1 MARKLPK
8 HARAPRDKPPRATP
22 PIDDGISANGARLWA
37 PWRYQ
42 YVSTAGAKSDSCI
55 FCFGKLDAPQRK
67 RRLVLHAGRDA
78 VVMLNRYPYNN
89 GHLMVAPRRHIA
101 SPELLTRPERGVI
114 GELVSECCTQ
124 LRKAMNPS
132 GLNLGANLGRS
143 AGAGIADHMH
153 WHIVPRW
160 DGDTNFMPVLA
171 STRVLSQLLETSFE
185 MLAPL
190 FSSIDSSE

>member
-8 HARAPRDKPPRATP
+8 RVRAPLDSASVDET
-22 PIDDGISANGARLWA
+22 IGANGLRLWA

-42 YVSTAGAKSDSCI
+42 YIRTAGAKQDSCI
-55 FCFGKLDAPQRK
+55 FCFGKLDASERK
-67 RRLVLHAGRDA
+67 RRLVVYQGKHAL
-78 VVMLNRYPYNN
+78 VMLNRYPYNN
-89 GHLMVAPRRHIA
+89 GHLMVAPRRHVA
-101 SPELLTRPERGVI
+101 SPELLARDERSVI
-114 GELVSECCTQ
+114 TELVSACCVQ
-124 LRKAMNPS
+124 LRKALNPS

-171 STRVLSQLLETSFE
+171 STRVLSQHLESSFK

-190 FSSIDSSE
+190 FKTIDAQLI